1 MHSPALL
8 LAAVLALSPGFA
20 QPWARPP
27 EPVKMSETISYA
39 DLDLSTTEGARAMLV
54 RIRAAVA
61 RTCVQPR
68 SQAMPRAD
76 TEEWRC
82 RGTALTQALKD
93 LNAPLVTAAAGG
105 RLPKP

>member
-1 MHSPALL
+1 MRSPALL
-8 LAAVLALSPGFA
+8 LAATLAFSPGFA

-39 DLDLSTTEGARAMLV
+39 DLDLSTAEGAHKMLA

-61 RTCVQPR
+61 RTCAQPR
-68 SQAMPRAD
+68 TQVLPRAD

-82 RGTALTQALKD
+82 RGPALTRALKV
-93 LNAPLVTAAAGG
+93 LNAPLVTAAAGE